1 MDSIIIKKRGTDSDG
16 RAGVPRFFYCGLDF
30 QRGIPSLVEYIFHKV
45 MIVIVVEGQGRCA
58 RID

>member
-1 MDSIIIKKRGTDSDG
+1 M
-16 RAGVPRFFYCGLDF
+16 AELVFLVFYYGSDF

-58 RID
+58 RIG